1 MRRRMRPSDA
11 RTGVVTQYRV
21 SIKDGS
27 VAAAS
32 EHRHMSSTATPP
44 STAQYA
50 ARITA
55 RPTARLPGGP

>member
-11 RTGVVTQYRV
+11 RTVVVTQYRV

-27 VAAAS
+27 ATAAS
-32 EHRHMSSTATPP
+32 EHRHMS

-55 RPTARLPGGP
+55 RPTARLPGGA